1 MIRYLLSMSTSASVI
16 FILWVFLYF
25 MYGKKCTAKWN
36 YAILKIS
43 LFFSVFPMC
52 IFFPFAIPYVEK
64 INYQTQ
70 TLIGRY
76 PILDAMTELNLL
88 SWLVALWLIGGIS
101 ILFYK
106 VRIYYKI
113 RYQILD
119 RSYELND
126 LMIINSLLSCK
137 EQVGIKTKVTLR
149 VNPFIQTPLVI
160 GVRRPIILLPENYF
174 KVEELR
180 FIFLHELFHI
190 KNKDLWFRYIS
201 LISLIL
207 HWYNPFVYLLNKNL
221 QTYSEFACDEAVVS
235 SMSKSERAK
244 YGSVI
249 LNMATFVPTVCNG
262 SFATFSSKRNLKKR
276 LEYLIQVKKMKKSM
290 KYFSRLIG
298 IAVVF
303 CGVAT
308 TIFIYG
314 IENPQHKILEHNE
327 EWVGPFESISTTV
340 YDLGDGYTAV
350 EETKTTRTITSLS
363 HSDKKMFTPEQWSE
377 ILKGIED
384 GSIVWNDEGI

>member
-1 MIRYLLSMSTSASVI
+1 ME
-16 FILWVFLYF
+16 LY
-25 MYGKKCTAKWN
+25 
-36 YAILKIS
+36 YAENQ
-43 LFFSVFPMC
+43 SVFCGMSC
-52 IFFPFAIPYVEK
+52 VHFFPFEMSYVEK

-70 TLIGRY
+70 AIISRY
-76 PILDAMTELNLL
+76 PILDTMTELNSF
-88 SWLVALWLIGGIS
+88 SWLFVLWLIGGIS

-119 RSYELND
+119 RSYEIND
-126 LMIINSLLSCK
+126 LMMIDSFLSCQ
-137 EQVGIKTKVTLR
+137 EQVGIKTKIELR

-160 GVRRPIILLPENYF
+160 GVIRPIILLPENYF
-174 KVEELR
+174 RVEDLR
-180 FIFLHELFHI
+180 FIFLHEMFHI

-207 HWYNPFVYLLNKNL
+207 HWYNPFIYLLNKNL
-221 QTYSEFACDEAVVS
+221 LTYSEFACDESVVS

-249 LNMATFVPTVCNG
+249 LNMAAFVPTVCNG

-308 TIFIYG
+308 TIFVYG
-314 IENPQHKILEHNE
+314 MYHPQHKILEHNE
-327 EWVGPFESISTTV
+327 EWIGPFESTSTTV

-350 EETKTTRTITSLS
+350 EETQTTTKIKSLS

-384 GSIVWNDEGI
+384 GSIVWND

>member
-1 MIRYLLSMSTSASVI
+1 MIRHLFSMSTSASIV
-16 FILWVFLYF
+16 FILWMFSYF
-25 MYGKKCTAKWN
+25 VYGKKCTAKWN
-36 YAILKIS
+36 YTMLKIG
-43 LFFSVFPMC
+43 LFFAVCPVC
-52 IFFPFAIPYVEK
+52 IFFPFEMSYVEK
-64 INYQTQ
+64 INHQTQ
-70 TLIGRY
+70 TIISRY
-76 PILDAMTELNLL
+76 PILDTMTELNSF
-88 SWLVALWLIGGIS
+88 SWLLVLWLIGGIS
-101 ILFYK
+101 VLFYK

-119 RSYELND
+119 RSYEIND
-126 LMIINSLLSCK
+126 LMMIDAFLSCQ
-137 EQVGIKTKVTLR
+137 EQVGIKTKIELR

-160 GVRRPIILLPENYF
+160 GVIRPIILLPENYF
-174 KVEELR
+174 RVEDLR
-180 FIFLHELFHI
+180 FIFLHEMFHI

-201 LISLIL
+201 MISLIL
-207 HWYNPFVYLLNKNL
+207 HWYNPFIYLLNKNL
-221 QTYSEFACDEAVVS
+221 LTYSEFACDESVVS

-249 LNMATFVPTVCNG
+249 LNMAAFVPAVCNE
-262 SFATFSSKRNLKKR
+262 SFVTFSSKRNLKKR

-308 TIFIYG
+308 TIFVYG
-314 IENPQHKILEHNE
+314 MYNTQHKILEHNE
-327 EWVGPFESISTTV
+327 EWIGPFESTSTTV

-350 EETKTTRTITSLS
+350 EETQTTRKIKSLS

-384 GSIVWNDEGI
+384 GSIVWND